1 MNHNRQTRNGNTLM
15 VNDVVVLE
23 IFKKISA
30 KALKDV
36 FFLNHDSNLLL
47 YQTFSDKIIFV
58 KCISR
63 I

>member
-1 MNHNRQTRNGNTLM
+1 MNHNRQTRTGNTLM

-47 YQTFSDKIIFV
+47 SQTFSDKIIL
-58 KCISR
+58 
-63 I
+63 